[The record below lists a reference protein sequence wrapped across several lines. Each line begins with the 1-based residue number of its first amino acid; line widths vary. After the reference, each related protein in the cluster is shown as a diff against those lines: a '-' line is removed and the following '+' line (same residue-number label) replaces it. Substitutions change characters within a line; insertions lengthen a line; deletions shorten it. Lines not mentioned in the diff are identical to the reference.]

1 MPAGG
6 LSQWVRCGQAG
17 DELRG
22 MGMMSGELVQLGISF
37 PSQGFDSQLCGFRNS
52 GSVGLH

>member
-1 MPAGG
+1 MPGGG

-22 MGMMSGELVQLGISF
+22 MGMMSVEVVQLGISF
-37 PSQGFDSQLCGFRNS
+37 ISQGFDSQLCHFRS
-52 GSVGLH
+52 FVSVGLH